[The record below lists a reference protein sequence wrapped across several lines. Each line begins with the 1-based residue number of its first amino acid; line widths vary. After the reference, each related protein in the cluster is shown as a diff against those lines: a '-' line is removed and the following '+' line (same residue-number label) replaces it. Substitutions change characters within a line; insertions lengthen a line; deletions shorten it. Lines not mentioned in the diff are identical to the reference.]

1 MPFYNWDSV
10 EVQAISDRV
19 SRRIVAGEEVMM
31 SMYKAKAGARAE
43 PHKHDYEQV
52 FCMLS
57 GTWRFRVGDEER
69 VIRAGDVVHIP
80 PNVEHETHVLEGTVA
95 IAVVKRVLI
104 ETHMA

>member
-1 MPFYNWDSV
+1 MPFYNWDNV
-10 EVQAISDRV
+10 EVQAMSDRV

-43 PHKHDYEQV
+43 PHQHDYEQI

-69 VIRAGDVVHIP
+69 VIRTGDVVHIP
-80 PNVEHETHVLEGTVA
+80 CNVEHVGHVLEDVVA
-95 IAVVKRVLI
+95 IGAVKRGVI
-104 ETHMA
+104 ETRMA

>member
-80 PNVEHETHVLEGTVA
+80 PNVEHVGLVLEDVVA
-95 IAVVKRVLI
+95 IGAVRRVVI
-104 ETHMA
+104 DTRMA